1 MFETHHQNT
10 PINQRKRDSLRR
22 QIPSRT
28 SVREILV
35 TPFFPR
41 KLSKSNSQTAH
52 FHLLF
57 HTFLPAK
64 ANTPVFTSI
73 RHFICWRLPQTGKSR
88 LPASSPHHPGDVR
101 RKSSVQRCP
110 IKVCQPGERLTQPY
124 EKRDRCN
131 KSSYINKGRKSK
143 KAHSETKI
151 PLVLIESMT
160 ATNIEQI
167 DLT

>member
-1 MFETHHQNT
+1 
-10 PINQRKRDSLRR
+10 
-22 QIPSRT
+22 
-28 SVREILV
+28 
-35 TPFFPR
+35 
-41 KLSKSNSQTAH
+41 LSKSNSQTAH

-57 HTFLPAK
+57 HTFFFPAK
-64 ANTPVFTSI
+64 SRTHQFLLVYDTLYVGDYRKPEKVAYPQVPHTTPVM
-73 RHFICWRLPQTGKSR
+73 CDGKAAFSGAPLR
-88 LPASSPHHPGDVR
+88 CVSQEKGSPN
-101 RKSSVQRCP
+101 
-110 IKVCQPGERLTQPY
+110 LTKAGPLY
-124 EKRDRCN
+124 